1 MDKQES
7 QSFGRCIWQARRKK
21 GLNQREL
28 AVKVGVDYTYL
39 SKLENDHVEPSEKVI
54 RSLAEHLSLNAEQ
67 LMYLAGRMTQNDSE
81 AFEQLLKVNYKEMPA
96 LFRRMRESPGIDS
109 LVKARDE
116 QIVRLQKE
124 NAELR
129 TKVEKLQK
137 KLTLFKPYIFYS
149 KEEIERK
156 ANEIL
161 HNMPNLHND
170 DAAKIPIDATR
181 VCDYL
186 NLSIDIEEILP
197 DEHGLIVA
205 KILPLERRILVN
217 SGLPEML
224 GTFTEFTIAHE
235 IGHWVLHINQEDAD
249 ILSEEINENSDDEN
263 QVILFLCRSAS
274 SPIDKFEAFEWQ
286 AQYFASCLLMPRY
299 VLQELRKERDL
310 TNWKHLFIMAKELGV
325 TISSLIY
332 RLQNLGWI
340 YIPKGSKQ
348 IYPGKIGL
356 ETEQPRMYY
365 L

>member
-21 GLNQREL
+21 GLSQREL

-161 HNMPNLHND
+161 QNMQNLHND
-170 DAAKIPIDATR
+170 ATKIPIDATR

-186 NLSIDIEEILP
+186 NLSIDIGEILP

-249 ILSEEINENSDDEN
+249 ILSEEINENSHDEN

-310 TNWKHLFIMAKELGV
+310 TNWRHLYAMTKELGV
-325 TISSLIY
+325 TTSSLIY

-348 IYPGKIGL
+348 IYHGKIGL
-356 ETEQPRMYY
+356 EPEQPRMYY